1 MSCHNGYKFAAKPG
15 TYRGH
20 YYQSQ
25 MEIRFAKLLDKY
37 KIAFKPHQKYEVIA
51 RDGSTFTYNVDFEL
65 KRPYKL
71 VGISGAV
78 TFIEIKGPAN
88 KHDIIRMEALMYTTG
103 KNGFVVYN
111 PLLKLW
117 ECEGLFW
124 TDADPEGWR

>member
-1 MSCHNGYKFAAKPG
+1 MSCNNGYMFAAKKVV
-15 TYRGH
+15 YRGH
-20 YYQSQ
+20 EFQSK
-25 MEIRFAKLLDKY
+25 MEWRMAKLLDKY
-37 KIAFKPHQKYEVIA
+37 KISYKPHQKYEVIA
-51 RDGSTFTYNVDFEL
+51 RDGSTFNYTVDFEL

-124 TDADPEGWR
+124 KQNDDGWR